1 MDSSPLLS
9 LQASSEAAIP
19 PAADA
24 AQTATPAAAIVA
36 TTAITASLTA
46 KELEEALRQEE
57 AALVERR
64 KALQLRKEQERA
76 QAVAS
81 LESRLVQLHDTVAS
95 RDRERTTLLA
105 RIAAVR
111 AANVDGDVQEV
122 AAQAAAWEAERS
134 SQLEAVSRQRS
145 EIARLRAAREALER
159 RQIAR
164 LLTLNGIAEE
174 EERARSER
182 AARVAAV
189 LNRAQNLRVG
199 GAAGTGAAQLSD
211 ADVATLVERVVAEG
225 GEDGTS
231 SSSDSAV
238 ATAKLAQELELLQ
251 KTAAAEARRSREA
264 ERRELNKQR
273 AALTAAAAAHTA
285 AAQADTNAN
294 TVKPPLTPEAML
306 AAAAAA
312 VAAAPGRVAAAVAE
326 AAALQAEADW
336 AAANGFPTDSNGRNS
351 NGSNDWAG
359 LAARVQSVHSDSK
372 LSSALEV
379 LRADIAAASEAAVRT
394 ARAAR
399 ADTALAAVSA
409 TAQALLDEVAAEVA
423 ADAHAAA
430 AQLHAFVHSSVREAV
445 VGASLRAALARRTE
459 LEAAGG
465 TGAAGSVGAGKAPG
479 TVVGM
484 RTVPPGYK
492 NLLAGAA
499 KELIKN
505 RQVRG
510 V

>member
-9 LQASSEAAIP
+9 TQANFEAAVLP
-19 PAADA
+19 
-24 AQTATPAAAIVA
+24 AQTATPAAAVVTTA
-36 TTAITASLTA
+36 TAAAITATLSA
-46 KELEEALRQEE
+46 KELDEALRQEE

-81 LESRLVQLHDTVAS
+81 LECRLEQLHDTVAS

-134 SQLEAVSRQRS
+134 SQLEAVSRQRG

-225 GEDGTS
+225 GDDGTS
-231 SSSDSAV
+231 GSSDRAV

-273 AALTAAAAAHTA
+273 AALSTAAAAHTA
-285 AAQADTNAN
+285 AHSDSDAVTV

-336 AAANGFPTDSNGRNS
+336 AATNGCPTDSNGNKS

-359 LAARVQSVHSDSK
+359 LAARVQAVHSDSK

-379 LRADIAAASEAAVRT
+379 LRADIAAASEAAVRA

-409 TAQALLDEVAAEVA
+409 TAQTLLDEVTAELA

-430 AQLHAFVHSSVREAV
+430 AQLHAFVHSSVREAL